1 MAFPSTPTVCE
12 PYEVVLPLEVTTPLR
27 FALVVTVAALP
38 VMLVSSGEDV
48 LMADE
53 TPPLPRGGR
62 VRAGRVGA
70 LVNTCVPAQVLLGV
84 VPKAS
89 EMASV
94 TRESGY
100 EKVSGVSYVP
110 KSETCDLV
118 MERLPSV
125 VMLAT
130 EEVAT

>member
-1 MAFPSTPTVCE
+1 MRPEFAPTRPERV
-12 PYEVVLPLEVTTPLR
+12 P
-27 FALVVTVAALP
+27 
-38 VMLVSSGEDV
+38 MLTGFWKV
-48 LMADE
+48 
-53 TPPLPRGGR
+53 
-62 VRAGRVGA
+62 
-70 LVNTCVPAQVLLGV
+70 CVPPHVLSVL

-100 EKVSGVSYVP
+100 EKVSGFSYVP

-130 EEVAT
+130 EEGAARLLSKSGPKGGG

>member
-1 MAFPSTPTVCE
+1 M
-12 PYEVVLPLEVTTPLR
+12 R

-38 VMLVSSGEDV
+38 VIFASSEDV
-48 LMADE
+48 LMAYE
-53 TPPLPRGGR
+53 TPPLAPTRP
-62 VRAGRVGA
+62 VKAARVGA
-70 LVNTCVPAQVLLGV
+70 LVNTCVPAQVLLVV

-100 EKVSGVSYVP
+100 EKVSGFSYVQ

-130 EEVAT
+130 EEVAARLLSKSVPKVVV